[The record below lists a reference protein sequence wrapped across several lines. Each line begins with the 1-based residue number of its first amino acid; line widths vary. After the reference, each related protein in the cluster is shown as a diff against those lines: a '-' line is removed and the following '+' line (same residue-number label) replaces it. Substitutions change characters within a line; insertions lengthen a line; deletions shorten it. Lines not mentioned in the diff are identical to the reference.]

1 MPNPMYGPFSA
12 GTGASFADAD
22 WRDMF
27 TFHLTDGVI
36 AGVLSALAVSAGAT
50 TTINVASGQG
60 YLRGLHYKGTST
72 TNLAIAASNPT
83 NPRIDLV
90 VLHANLAGGQTVAL
104 QVITG
109 TPAASPVAPTVV
121 QTEGTAWEIALA
133 QVLVHANDSSSAQYT
148 ITDVRSFSQALI
160 SALGITTAM
169 LAAQA
174 VTAAKIANNTIT
186 AAQIVNATITATQI
200 ANATITGTQLA
211 SSIALPGTPTVNSGN
226 VAGIR
231 SAGGGS
237 AGITIWVG
245 TTDPAGSAGEG
256 DVWISA

>member
-1 MPNPMYGPFSA
+1 MPSPMYGPFSA

-36 AGVLSALAVSAGAT
+36 QGVLSGLVVSAGAT
-50 TTINVASGQG
+50 TTVNSAAGQA
-60 YLRGLHYKGTST
+60 YLRGLHFKTTST
-72 TNLAIAASNPT
+72 TNLAIAAANVT

-90 VLHANLAGGQTVAL
+90 VVHANLAGGQTVAL

-109 TPAASPVAPTVV
+109 TPAPSPVAPTITT
-121 QTEGTAWEIALA
+121 TEGTAWEIAIA
-133 QVLVHANDSSSAQYT
+133 QVLVPANAASSAAYT
-148 ITDVRSFSQALI
+148 ITDVRTFSQALI

-186 AAQIVNATITATQI
+186 AAQIVNATIT
-200 ANATITGTQLA
+200 GTQLA
-211 SSIALPGTPTVNSGN
+211 SSLALPGTPTVNSGN

-231 SAGGGS
+231 SAGGGA
-237 AGITIWVG
+237 AGITVWVG
-245 TTDPAGSAGEG
+245 TTDPAGAAGEG
-256 DVWISA
+256 DVWLSA